1 MKIIQET
8 FTQRSICNLTC
19 FGYAMIFEAKKF
31 VSTEI
36 ALNINESSLRKKNVS
51 FMIVLIG

>member
-36 ALNINESSLRKKNVS
+36 ALNINESSLRKKEKKC
-51 FMIVLIG
+51 